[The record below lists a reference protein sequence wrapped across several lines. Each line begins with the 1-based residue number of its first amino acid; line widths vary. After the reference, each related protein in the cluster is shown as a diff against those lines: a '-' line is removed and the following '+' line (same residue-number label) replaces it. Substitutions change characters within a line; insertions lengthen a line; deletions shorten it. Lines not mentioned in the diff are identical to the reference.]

1 MIRNYLL
8 RHAQTALYAAGQLAR
23 NPLASLMTISVIGIT
38 LALPTGLYT
47 VLDNLQRLSGG
58 WSGSAQISLF
68 LKKNVSNEQ
77 IQLLTEKLRRRQEIE
92 TVHYISPEEAL
103 AEFRKHS
110 GFGEALDALPGNPL
124 PGVLIVDPGQSAAAP
139 EAVQA
144 LRDELAREAPV
155 DLAQLDLAWVK
166 RLHRM
171 LALARRGVVLLGGLL
186 ALAVLLTIGNTIRLA
201 ILNRRDEIEII
212 KLIGGTS
219 AFVRRPFLYSGSLQG
234 LAGAWVGALLVNGGI
249 WSLQGPVSELALLY
263 GSGFRMSALDAQGFG
278 LLTLSGALLG
288 WVGSRLAVGRH
299 LKEIEP
305 R

>member
-23 NPLASLMTISVIGIT
+23 APLASLMTISVIGIS

-58 WSGSAQISLF
+58 WSGGAQISLF
-68 LKKNVSNEQ
+68 LKKNASDQ
-77 IQLLTEKLRRRQEIE
+77 QARLLAEKLRKRPD
-92 TVHYISPEEAL
+92 VASVAYISPDEAL

-124 PGVLIVDPGQSAAAP
+124 PGVLLVDPVSTSADPGAI
-139 EAVQA
+139 QT
-144 LRDELAREAPV
+144 LRGELAREAAV

-166 RLHRM
+166 RLHQI
-171 LALARRGVVLLGGLL
+171 LALARRGVILLGGLL

-234 LAGAWVGALLVNGGI
+234 LAGAWLGALLVNAGI
-249 WSLQGPVSELALLY
+249 WALQGPVSELALLY
-263 GSGFRMSALDAQGFG
+263 GSGFRISALDLRGFG
-278 LLTLSGALLG
+278 LLTLTGALLG
-288 WVGSRLAVGRH
+288 WLGSRLAVGRH
-299 LKEIEP
+299 LSRIEP